1 MDKDT
6 EEEDIVNRAALRR
19 ATLLTC
25 LHITDGNIHMY
36 ATLTR
41 AQHWVHHP
49 GETDTSQKLSS
60 ALKEYRRLVHAWRR
74 LYRED
79 PPGFRSPTWTR
90 VC

>member
-19 ATLLTC
+19 ATLLAC
-25 LHITDGNIHMY
+25 LQNTDESIHIL

-41 AQHWVHHP
+41 AQHWTHNP
-49 GETDTSQKLSS
+49 NETDTSQKLSS
-60 ALKEYRRLVHAWRR
+60 VLREYRRLVQVWRR

-79 PPGFRSPTWTR
+79 PPGFRSPTWTT
-90 VC
+90 VW